1 MTEKEVIE
9 IIEKADREGRTK
21 LDLSGKGLK
30 SLPAEIGQLTNLTEL
45 YISDNQFSK
54 LPVEIWQLKN
64 LTVLWLSSNKL
75 SSLPAEI
82 GQLKKLKVL
91 YLSKN
96 KLSSLPAEIGQ
107 LEKLTGLYLDDNQ
120 LSSLPAE
127 IGQLAKLTELD
138 ISENQ
143 LSTLPAEIGQLT
155 NLTRLVLY
163 SNQLSRL
170 PAEIGQLTKLTALH
184 LFNNQLS
191 SLPVEIG
198 QLKKLTELL
207 LWDNQ
212 LSSLPAEIGQLT
224 NLTLLDISD
233 NKISSLPAEIGQLA
247 NLTALYLDGNQLT
260 ELPAEIGQLKNL
272 DVLEL
277 YNNQLRMLPE
287 SLKGIRS
294 LKYLFL
300 HGNYKLGIPLE
311 LLGPDPEKDY
321 GKSHQEAVEPAR
333 ILDYYFRTR
342 GGRRPLNEA
351 KIILV
356 GRGETGKTCIVNRL
370 VDGVFEDTSKT
381 EGIQIRDWKV
391 RAGGDEVRL
400 NIWDFGGQE
409 IMHAT
414 HQFFLTQRS
423 LYLLALNGREG
434 GEDYDAEYWLK
445 LIESFAGDSPVIVA
459 LNKIDQHPFD
469 LNYRGLLGKFP
480 QIRGFV
486 KTDCKTSTGIKTLH
500 EEIIRAL
507 GEMKSVKADFPS
519 AWFAIKDKLAGMKD
533 NYLSFEQF
541 RGVCGENG
549 ETEVKAQDEL
559 AGFLHCLGIA
569 LNYKDDPR
577 LRDTSVLNPRWVTQG
592 IYRLLNAGRLADN
605 KGVLGIEDVAAILPA
620 EEYPKEK
627 HEFLMELMRKFRLCF
642 AFPDGQSRYL
652 VPELLGK
659 EEPDLKDEFE
669 PKRCLNFEY
678 HYGILPEGLL
688 PQFIVRTHPLS
699 HNQNRWRSGAVLQW
713 EGCRALVKADA
724 ADRRVVVRV
733 RGDDAEGRRRLL
745 AVIRCDFERIHN
757 DISKLEVKGTVPL
770 PEHPEVVIDYD
781 DLVGF
786 EKDGIKEMPVRAAG
800 KTVTVNVADLLNG
813 VDLPDVRRRPG
824 PEERGRQQEAL
835 RLFYSYSHKD
845 EALRDELETHLKL
858 LQREGAIS
866 GWHDRRIL
874 AGSEWDKKIDEN
886 LEKADIILLLVSA
899 DFVASDYCYD
909 VEMKRAIE
917 RHKRKEAVVI
927 PVILRDYDWHT
938 APFGKLQALPKNGKA
953 VKLWADRDSAWKD
966 VAQGIR
972 KVIEESRKKRA

>member
-1 MTEKEVIE
+1 MTEEKLLK
-9 IIEKADREGRTK
+9 IIKDAARKKKKT
-21 LDLSGKGLK
+21 LDLSGQGLK
-30 SLPAEIGQLTNLTEL
+30 HLPAEIRQLTNLTHL
-45 YISDNQFSK
+45 DLFN
-54 LPVEIWQLKN
+54 N
-64 LTVLWLSSNKL
+64 GL

-82 GQLKKLKVL
+82 GQLANLTE
-91 YLSKN
+91 LSLSSN
-96 KLSSLPAEIGQ
+96 QLSSLPAEIWQLANLTELNLSHNRLSSLPAEIGQ
-107 LEKLTGLYLDDNQ
+107 LTKLTKLYLLNNQ

-127 IGQLAKLTELD
+127 IGQLANLTEL
-138 ISENQ
+138 
-143 LSTLPAEIGQLT
+143 
-155 NLTRLVLY
+155 Y
-163 SNQLSRL
+163 
-170 PAEIGQLTKLTALH
+170 
-184 LFNNQLS
+184 LFN
-191 SLPVEIG
+191 
-198 QLKKLTELL
+198 
-207 LWDNQ
+207 NQ

-224 NLTLLDISD
+224 NLTELYLSS
-233 NKISSLPAEIGQLA
+233 NQLSSLPAEIGQLA
-247 NLTALYLDGNQLT
+247 NLTKIDLSANELTSLPAEIWQLKNLTELYLSRNQLSL
-260 ELPAEIGQLKNL
+260 LPAEIGKLTNL
-272 DVLEL
+272 TLL
-277 YNNQLRMLPE
+277 YLSRNQLSGLPE
-287 SLKGIRS
+287 SLKRIRS

-300 HGNYKLGIPLE
+300 HGNSQLGIPLE
-311 LLGPDPEKDY
+311 LLGPDPGKDY
-321 GKSHQEAVEPAR
+321 GKAREEAVEPAR

-356 GRGETGKTCIVNRL
+356 GRGEVGKTCIVNRL
-370 VDGVFEDTSKT
+370 VDNVFEDTSKT
-381 EGIQIRDWKV
+381 DGIQISGWKV
-391 RAGGDEVRL
+391 RARGDEVRL

-423 LYLLALNGREG
+423 LYLLTLNGREG

-445 LIESFAGDSPVIVA
+445 LIESFAGDSPVIVV

-469 LNYRGLLGKFP
+469 LNYRGLQAKYP

-486 KTDCKTSTGIKTLH
+486 NTDCKTRTGIKDLH
-500 EEIIRAL
+500 KEIMRAL

-519 AWFAIKDKLAGMKD
+519 AWFAIKDELAGMKE

-541 RGVCGENG
+541 RAVCRANG
-549 ETEVKAQDEL
+549 ETDAKAQEEL

-592 IYRLLNAGRLADN
+592 IYRLLNAGQLADN
-605 KGVLGIEDVAAILPA
+605 KGVLRLADMAAILPA
-620 EEYPKEK
+620 KEYPPEK

-642 AFPDGQSRYL
+642 AFPDVQHRYL

-699 HNQNRWRSGAVLQW
+699 HNQPRWRSGVVLQW

-724 ADRRVVVRV
+724 ADRRVVVRI
-733 RGDDAEGRRRLL
+733 RGNDPDGRRRLL
-745 AVIRCDFERIHN
+745 AVIRCDFERIHA

-770 PEHPEVVIDYD
+770 PEHPEVAIDYD
-781 DLVGF
+781 KLLLMEQKGV
-786 EKDGIKEMPVRAAG
+786 KDFPEAIQDDI
-800 KTVTVNVADLLNG
+800 VTVNVTDLLNG

-824 PEERGRQQEAL
+824 PEERGRQQEPL

-845 EALRDELETHLKL
+845 ENFRDELEIHLKL
-858 LQREGAIS
+858 LQRQGVIS
-866 GWHDRRIL
+866 NWHDRRIL
-874 AGSEWDKKIDEN
+874 PGDEWDKKIDEN

-899 DFVASDYCYD
+899 DFIASDYCYD
-909 VEMKRAIE
+909 VEMKRAME
-917 RHKRKEAVVI
+917 RHENKEAVVI
-927 PVILRDYDWHT
+927 PVILRECDWHSS
-938 APFGKLQALPKNGKA
+938 PFGKLQALPKDGKA
-953 VKLWADRDSAWKD
+953 VKLWPDRDSAWKD

-972 KVIEESRKKRA
+972 KVIEELRKIQ